1 MVGRR
6 AAAQPKAVGLASAGT
21 PDGEHGPLGAGT
33 TQPPSSSDA
42 QHGARC
48 PPIGPRTSVALLTDD
63 SQIGANLRVCADE
76 ENRADFDQ
84 RR

>member
-1 MVGRR
+1 MF
-6 AAAQPKAVGLASAGT
+6 SALKDRGIAT
-21 PDGEHGPLGAGT
+21 CLLIFQGENHGFRQSGHVRQSLEAELLFYAINLIKGPL
-33 TQPPSSSDA
+33 
-42 QHGARC
+42 
-48 PPIGPRTSVALLTDD
+48 SVALLTDD